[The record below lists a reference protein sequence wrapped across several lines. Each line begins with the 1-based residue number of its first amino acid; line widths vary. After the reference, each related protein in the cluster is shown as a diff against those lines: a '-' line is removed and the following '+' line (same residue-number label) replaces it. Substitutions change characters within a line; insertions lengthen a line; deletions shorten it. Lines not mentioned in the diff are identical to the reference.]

1 MELGDYIRV
10 VRRRWRIILTT
21 FLVVVGIA
29 AAVTSLTEPLYRART
44 QLYVSTVGTDSATDL
59 AQGSNFTQRQVT
71 TYADIA
77 TTPYV
82 LTPVIE
88 QLGLEETPQ
97 QLASQIVSQAPANT
111 VLIELAVTDPDPDQ
125 ALAVAGAVGDQLV
138 EALSE
143 LDQVDTEAAS
153 PVKATIIAPA
163 AVGGTPVEPRP
174 ARTLALAAVLGL
186 LLGLGLALLRDLLD
200 SSVRGEEDVR
210 AATDTPILGGISFDK
225 DAARL
230 PNLVIDQ
237 PHHTHSEAFRT
248 LRTNLQFVNLGD
260 PPRSIV
266 LTSSMP
272 SEGKTT
278 TTAHLAQTLAAAGKR
293 VCIVEGDLRRPRLMN
308 YLGMEGG
315 AGLTNVLIGEAE
327 LDDMLQ
333 PYGDTSLTLLGSG
346 PIPPNP
352 AELLGSDPMHALIA
366 ELTNRFDMVIVDA
379 PPLLPVTDAA
389 VLSRVT
395 DGAVI
400 VVGAGIIKREHLTRT
415 IQRLD
420 QAQGHLLGI
429 ILNQLP
435 TRGADAY
442 YGGYYGGDYAPNAPA
457 AKRKGAHSVVSKRK
471 ETAQPASAA
480 HSG

>member
-1 MELGDYIRV
+1 MEFGSYIRV
-10 VRRRWRIILTT
+10 VRRRWRIIVATL
-21 FLVVVGIA
+21 LVVIGIA
-29 AAVTSLTEPLYRART
+29 AAVTALTEPLYRARA

-59 AQGSNFTQRQVT
+59 AQGSSFTQRQVT

-82 LTPVIE
+82 LEPVIE
-88 QLGLEETPQ
+88 ELGIEQTPQ
-97 QLASQIVSQAPANT
+97 GLAGQIAAQAPVGT
-111 VLIELAVTDPDPDQ
+111 VILEISVTDPNSDR
-125 ALAVAGAVGDQLV
+125 ALDIAGAVSDQMV
-138 EALSE
+138 ETLAE
-143 LDQVDTEAAS
+143 LDQVDQATAS
-153 PVKATIIAPA
+153 PVKATVVTPA
-163 AVGGTPVEPRP
+163 TVGKSPVSPQVSRNLL
-174 ARTLALAAVLGL
+174 LAGVLGL
-186 LLGLGLALLRDLLD
+186 VLGFGLAIIRDLLD
-200 SSVRGEEDVR
+200 SSIRGEEDAREVSD
-210 AATDTPILGGISFDK
+210 APILGGITFDK
-225 DAARL
+225 EAAKL
-230 PNLVIDQ
+230 PNLIVDK

-266 LTSSMP
+266 LTSSLP
-272 SEGKTT
+272 GEGKTI

-293 VCIVEGDLRRPRLMN
+293 VCIVEGDLRRPRLMK

-333 PYGDTSLTLLGSG
+333 PYGDTSLTVLGSG

-352 AELLGSDPMHALIA
+352 AELLGSEPMQALIN
-366 ELTNRFDMVIVDA
+366 ELTERFDMVIVDA

-395 DGAVI
+395 DGAVV
-400 VVGAGIIKREHLTRT
+400 VVGAGIIKREHLART
-415 IQRLD
+415 TQHLE
-420 QAQGHLLGI
+420 QAQGQLLGL

-442 YGGYYGGDYAPNAPA
+442 YGGYYGGYYAPETPSTVNGSHRTTTKSELKK
-457 AKRKGAHSVVSKRK
+457 AKK
-471 ETAQPASAA
+471 TAEKV
-480 HSG
+480 

>member
-1 MELGDYIRV
+1 VELGDYIRV

-21 FLVVVGIA
+21 FLVVLGIA
-29 AAVTSLTEPLYRART
+29 AVMTSLTEPLYRARA

-59 AQGSNFTQRQVT
+59 AQGSSFTQRQVA

-82 LTPVIE
+82 LTPVIDE
-88 QLGLEETPQ
+88 LGLEETPQ
-97 QLASQIVSQAPANT
+97 ELASKIVSQALANT
-111 VLIELAVTDPDPDQ
+111 VLIELAVTDPDPNQ
-125 ALAVAGAVGDQLV
+125 ALAIAGAVGDQLV
-138 EALSE
+138 ERLSE
-143 LDQVDTEAAS
+143 LDQVDADASS
-153 PVKATIIAPA
+153 PVKATIITPA
-163 AVGGTPVEPRP
+163 AVGATPVEPRP
-174 ARTLALAAVLGL
+174 TRTLALAAVLGL

-200 SSVRGEEDVR
+200 SSIRGEEDVR
-210 AATDTPILGGISFDK
+210 AVTDSPILGGISFDK
-225 DAARL
+225 EAAQL
-230 PNLVIDQ
+230 PNLVIEQ

-266 LTSSMP
+266 LTSSLA

-278 TTAHLAQTLAAAGKR
+278 TTAHLAQTLAAAVKR

-352 AELLGSDPMHALIA
+352 AELLGSEPMQALIN
-366 ELTNRFDMVIVDA
+366 ELTERFDIVIVDA

-400 VVGAGIIKREHLTRT
+400 VVGVGIVKREHLTRT
-415 IQRLD
+415 LQRLE
-420 QAQGHLLGI
+420 QAQGQLLGLI
-429 ILNQLP
+429 MNQLP

-442 YGGYYGGDYAPNAPA
+442 YGGYYGGDYAPKA
-457 AKRKGAHSVVSKRK
+457 AAVERTGAHSAAIKRQ
-471 ETAQPASAA
+471 ETTQPA
-480 HSG
+480 